1 MVGDYINIMKTTFKF
16 NFDLYQAFNNM
27 GTQKHENIEELSIKI
42 ASLKGGGERTTTNP
56 KVYLMLQ
63 SNYLYYYT
71 Y

>member
-42 ASLKGGGERTTTNP
+42 ASLKGGGAHDNE
-56 KVYLMLQ
+56 
-63 SNYLYYYT
+63 S
-71 Y
+71 